1 MDFAL
6 AARKKLLPNSGFPDT
21 ILLVGCL
28 WIDSAAVLKS
38 KGFAR
43 PARCQISSPKPIID
57 LHYLDL
63 LYAAA
68 LSQPKIGDA
77 TISFNYFGQELKKS
91 YLPKFSISM
100 NSNKSQ
106 DRLPRSTP
114 QRQIKIGKWNESLL
128 ASDVNQIWVELH
140 RIVSSHPLV
149 RASKRAGFLVEEGK
163 HNAYTDLTQ
172 ELFVALLSKERFQHY
187 LDSGMTDAEVEA
199 EISQIELTN
208 MLTAELRKRYP
219 ESYRLA
225 RRISTIVQTS
235 PKFKRFDN
243 VENPHAHRRLAD
255 RLYGLTEWRPEKPRR
270 DIQEMEVRVKS
281 VSFQS
286 RDTRMVGC
294 TGDSQIVISNVEL
307 EKLIIR
313 ILKAVDSP
321 VDVRS
326 LRSFVMSRLPI
337 MDIHLVPV
345 GGSGESDDDERR
357 HFEVPDLRETPE
369 EDLLRHEDAAAGSV
383 DRFIESLRK
392 SVRGKRKQFYRML
405 NVLWHCY
412 LVSDGGTQLEVADM
426 LGVSDSLISDY
437 RKRIEA
443 NLQALSFEGV
453 NEARQFERALKRRV
467 REMIDSQPT
476 EVHT

>member
-1 MDFAL
+1 MN
-6 AARKKLLPNSGFPDT
+6 PVN
-21 ILLVGCL
+21 
-28 WIDSAAVLKS
+28 
-38 KGFAR
+38 
-43 PARCQISSPKPIID
+43 Q
-57 LHYLDL
+57 
-63 LYAAA
+63 
-68 LSQPKIGDA
+68 
-77 TISFNYFGQELKKS
+77 QE
-91 YLPKFSISM
+91 
-100 NSNKSQ
+100 
-106 DRLPRSTP
+106 RLPRSVHS
-114 QRQIKIGKWNESLL
+114 RQIKVGKWNESLR
-128 ASDVNQIWVELH
+128 ASDVNQIWLELH

-187 LDSGMTDAEVEA
+187 LDTGMTDAEVEA

-225 RRISTIVQTS
+225 RRISTIIQTS
-235 PKFKRFDN
+235 STFKRFDN
-243 VENPHAHRRLAD
+243 VGNPEAHRRLAD
-255 RLYGLTEWRPEKPRR
+255 RLYGLADWKETKMRR
-270 DIQEMEVRVKS
+270 DVQEMDERVKS

-294 TGDSQIVISNVEL
+294 TGDAQIVISNVEL

-313 ILKAVDSP
+313 VFKAIDSP

-345 GGSGESDDDERR
+345 GGSGDSDDEDRVSYEI
-357 HFEVPDLRETPE
+357 PDHRETPE
-369 EDLLRHEDAAAGSV
+369 EDFLRHEAEDAAANSV
-383 DRFIESLRK
+383 DRFIQSLNK
-392 SVRGKRKQFYRML
+392 SVRGKTKQFDRMV

-412 LVSDGGTQLEVADM
+412 LVSDGGTQLEVAEM
-426 LGVSDSLISDY
+426 LGVSDSLVSDY

-453 NEARQFERALKRRV
+453 NEARQFEKALKRKV
-467 REMIDSQPT
+467 REMIGVGT
-476 EVHT
+476 EKVTA